1 MEFTLHLT
9 VHHTTGPDATPA
21 EIQAQLIEEIASISQ
36 FTVEHSA
43 EDGSTNCAD
52 YTIETVRPTQDEP

>member
-1 MEFTLHLT
+1 MDLTLHLT

-36 FTVEHSA
+36 FTVGHTA
-43 EDGSTNCAD
+43 EDGGSSWAD

>member
-1 MEFTLHLT
+1 MEFTLRLT

-36 FTVEHSA
+36 FTAEHTT

-52 YTIETVRPTQDEP
+52 YTIETVHPTQDEP

>member
-1 MEFTLHLT
+1 MDLTLHLT

-21 EIQAQLIEEIASISQ
+21 ETRAQLIEEIASISQ
-36 FTVEHSA
+36 FTVEHTT
-43 EDGSTNCAD
+43 EDGTNCAD